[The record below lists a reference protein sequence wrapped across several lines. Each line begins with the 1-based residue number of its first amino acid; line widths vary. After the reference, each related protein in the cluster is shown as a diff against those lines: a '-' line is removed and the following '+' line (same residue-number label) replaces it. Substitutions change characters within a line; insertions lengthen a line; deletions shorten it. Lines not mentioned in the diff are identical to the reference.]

1 MYKFPVVEKSL
12 NSIRNIEHIHPRK
25 QRLVREILKIV
36 PVVSIFGSAT
46 RWDCNEKSDIDIL
59 VDKNDVKI
67 PKEELFNKLVHIEN
81 INFDLLWK
89 DEIKLKLNKFQKKNI
104 IDESVKVYER

>member
-12 NSIRNIEHIHPRK
+12 NSICNIEHIHPRK
-25 QRLVREILKIV
+25 QRLVREVLKIV

-89 DEIKLKLNKFQKKNI
+89 DEIELKLNKFQKKNI